1 MSVITQEIHI
11 LKKLFGENV
20 IDSVINTIE
29 TAIKN
34 APKQITD
41 TTEVEPA
48 LKIFEDAFYN
58 DNGYKR
64 LFDFK
69 QFGSVYI
76 ATLYD
81 ESATTN
87 KFVYVAYS
95 IYDIIEV
102 FNAYVKNKYVPYVK
116 LYESEDKLDYNVNM
130 VDSPKNYFNI
140 KPPIAT
146 SSIYEKR
153 PPKIDF
159 QNLPLAGLNEIN
171 KMIVSFKNENVI
183 QQVELECS
191 PKNIGVSNVYES
203 IENVDIV
210 NLHYGKIT
218 FVVRDKE
225 FKVEYNLDDSDY
237 KDTKLEEFYKNIDK
251 DEITK
256 ALDGFTLVNWYYEDK
271 DGEKKTVEDLDELPL
286 ADIDEVVK
294 TIYADVRDYIS
305 LIVFNDHTSA
315 DALHIDRGTKTLT
328 EVLDENPEFKT
339 KVDENY
345 TDKKIVSYY
354 AVEATN
360 TSKKITSDELLSTDV
375 VVYAETED
383 YPEAQVDEIYNFT
396 SYGAD
401 TDTALST
408 GKAKIISVD
417 LTNDKTNIEVTE
429 NDKYTSF
436 VGSTFVVNSTKFIES
451 KHYELY
457 TTDGADTGMYVII
470 TKDTE

>member
-20 IDSVINTIE
+20 IDSVVNTIE

-34 APKQITD
+34 APEQITD

-58 DNGYKR
+58 DTGYKR

-69 QFGSVYI
+69 QFGSIYI

-87 KFVYVAYS
+87 KFVYIAYS
-95 IYDIIEV
+95 IYDVIEV

-116 LYESEDKLDYNVNM
+116 IYESEDKLDYCVNM
-130 VDSPKNYFNI
+130 VDSPKNYFSI
-140 KPPIAT
+140 KPPVAT
-146 SSIYEKR
+146 SSLYEKR

-159 QNLPLAGLNEIN
+159 QNLPLAGLNETN
-171 KMIVSFKNENVI
+171 KMIISFKDENTI

-191 PKNIGVSNVYES
+191 PRSIGVSNIYES
-203 IENVDIV
+203 VENVDIV
-210 NLHYGKIT
+210 KLHYGKIV

-225 FKVEYNLDDSDY
+225 FEVEYNFDDSDF
-237 KDTKLEEFYKNIDK
+237 KDTKVGELYKTLDE

-256 ALDGFTLVNWYYEDK
+256 ALDGYTLVDWYYEDL
-271 DGEKKTVEDLDELPL
+271 DGEKKTVEDLDEMTLS
-286 ADIDEVVK
+286 DIDDVVFK
-294 TIYADVRDYIS
+294 MYANARDYIS
-305 LIVFNDHTSA
+305 LIVFNEDTSA
-315 DALHIDRGTKTLT
+315 DAFHVDRGTKTLT
-328 EVLDENPEFKT
+328 EVLDENPEFKA
-339 KVDENY
+339 KIDANY
-345 TDKKIVSYY
+345 TGKKITSYY

-360 TSKKITSDELLSTDV
+360 TAKKISADEILKTDV
-375 VVYAETED
+375 VIYAEAED
-383 YPEAQVDEIYNFT
+383 IPDAQVGDVYKFT
-396 SYGAD
+396 SYGND

-408 GKAKIISVD
+408 GKAEIIKVEK
-417 LTNDKTNIEVTE
+417 DKTTIKVTE
-429 NDKYTSF
+429 NDNYPSF
-436 VGSTFVVNSTKFIES
+436 VDSEFVVNTTDFDTT

-457 TTDGADTGMYVII
+457 TVDGADTGMYVTI
-470 TKDTE
+470 TKDSE

>member
-34 APKQITD
+34 APEQITD

-58 DNGYKR
+58 DTGYKR

-69 QFGSVYI
+69 QFGSIYI
-76 ATLYD
+76 AVLYD

-87 KFVYVAYS
+87 NFVYIAYS

-102 FNAYVKNKYVPYVK
+102 FNAFVKNKYVPYVK
-116 LYESEDKLDYNVNM
+116 IYESENKLDYCVNM

-146 SSIYEKR
+146 SSLYEKR

-159 QNLPLAGLNEIN
+159 QNLPLAGLNETN
-171 KMIVSFKNENVI
+171 KMIISFKNENTV

-191 PKNIGVSNVYES
+191 PKSIGVSSVYKTIDSVE
-203 IENVDIV
+203 ITKF
-210 NLHYGKIT
+210 HYGK
-218 FVVRDKE
+218 VVFIIRDKKFE
-225 FKVEYNLDDSDY
+225 VEYNLDDNDY
-237 KDTKLEEFYKNIDK
+237 KDTKIGEFYKTIDK

-256 ALDGFTLVNWYYEDK
+256 ALDGYTLVDWYYDDL
-271 DGEKKTVEDLDELPL
+271 DGEKKTVEDLDEFALS
-286 ADIDEVVK
+286 DIDDIVFN
-294 TIYADVRDYIS
+294 IYANARDYIS
-305 LIVFNDHTSA
+305 LIVFNDETSA
-315 DALHIDRGTKTLT
+315 DAVHVDRGTKTLT
-328 EVLDENPEFKT
+328 EVLAKNPGFKA
-339 KVDENY
+339 KVDANY
-345 TDKKIVSYY
+345 PNKNITSYY

-360 TSKKITSDELLSTDV
+360 TAKKILADEILETDV
-375 VVYAETED
+375 VVYAEAD
-383 YPEAQVDEIYNFT
+383 DIPDAQIGDVYNFT
-396 SYGAD
+396 SYGND

-408 GKAKIISVD
+408 GKAEIIKVEK
-417 LTNDKTNIEVTE
+417 DKTTIKVTE
-429 NDKYTSF
+429 NDNYSSF
-436 VGSTFVVNSTKFIES
+436 VNSEFVVNTTDFDTT

-457 TTDGADTGMYVII
+457 TVDGADTGMYVTI
-470 TKDTE
+470 TKDTN